1 MAQDYLAH
9 YGIKG
14 MKWGIRRDRRKAAN
28 AVPLEPEDVQ
38 VSKNPKT
45 GRLVTT
51 GGRGH
56 NPSEDAV
63 KAAALRQKAKASG
76 ASSLSNKEIQEL
88 VTRLDLEGKYAKAM
102 AANAPPKSAGR
113 KFLEDFVS
121 QEAKKYMKTGKTP
134 GFIQAI
140 INLGEARAAKKTGT
154 KATTVALK
162 AIGSQTVKSTVVK

>member
-88 VTRLDLEGKYAKAM
+88 VTRLDLEGKYAKAI

-121 QEAKKYMKTGKTP
+121 REVKQYMKTGKTP
-134 GFIQAI
+134 GYVQAI
-140 INLGEARAAKKTGT
+140 INLGEARAAKKTGA
-154 KATTVALK
+154 KSATVAFK
-162 AIGSQTVKSTVVK
+162 AIGGQTVKSTVVK